1 MARIHEIKCLPEYFA
16 PVTDGVKKFEFRKN
30 DRDYKVGDFLAM
42 NEYDGERYTGRSV
55 LLKIGYI
62 LDPNEV
68 AECVPGYVVLSVEP
82 AAVLPEGRSGPIAY
96 VL

>member
-1 MARIHEIKCLPEYFA
+1 MARIHEVKCLPEYFA
-16 PVTDGVKKFEFRKN
+16 PVTDGSKKFEFRKN
-30 DRDYKVGDFLAM
+30 DRGYEVGDFLAM
-42 NEYDGERYTGRSV
+42 NEHDGERYTGRSM

-82 AAVLPEGRSGPIAY
+82 VAVLPDGRGGPIA
-96 VL
+96 VEL